1 MICVL
6 FIEIKC
12 MVSIYQRGV
21 KMQED
26 NTVVVAS
33 YLVVGLTEEDVYYT
47 RKHLEAYKD
56 KYCR

>member
-1 MICVL
+1 
-6 FIEIKC
+6 

-33 YLVVGLTEEDVYYT
+33 HLVVGLTEEDVYYT
-47 RKHLEAYKD
+47 RKHLEAYATLFMED
-56 KYCR
+56 ERM